1 MAGRI
6 VARFLVD
13 RPVRPGM
20 VRAILDTLS
29 AQGGAYEPQLI
40 RRATDEGPRR
50 ITWSR
55 MAGLLDDI
63 GQAGLRTTF
72 LRVSDGRPEPVLSFS
87 MSASPRSDPS
97 RVTMTIPAAALAASS
112 DVEQVLGVCKGLYL
126 FLESPWGTVELE
138 DAAGSSEEQLRT
150 DPSPPAVTRPGAAA
164 SPAPSGDAPTFLRW
178 ANFFGPQV
186 IARVG
191 PARLLTSMA
200 FIVEILPD
208 GGIMLVTHPSPQMAA
223 TPEGRALQRQIEDST
238 GIGGALSAFSGGRRR
253 PPSPSRLPRTTGR
266 RRLSGHEDE
275 DP

>member
-1 MAGRI
+1 M
-6 VARFLVD
+6 D

-63 GQAGLRTTF
+63 GQAGIQTTF
-72 LRVSDGRPEPVLSFS
+72 LRVSEGRPEPVLSFS
-87 MSASPRSDPS
+87 MSASPRSVPS
-97 RVTMTIPAAALAASS
+97 RVTMTIPSAALAASS
-112 DVEQVLGVCKGLYL
+112 DVEQILGVCKGLYL
-126 FLESPWGTVELE
+126 FLESPWGIVELE
-138 DAAGSSEEQLRT
+138 DAAGPPEEQGQT
-150 DPSPPAVTRPGAAA
+150 DPSPPATTRPGAAA
-164 SPAPSGDAPTFLRW
+164 SPAPSRDEPAFLRW
-178 ANFFGPQV
+178 ANFFAPQV

-238 GIGGALSAFSGGRRR
+238 GIGGVLSAFSGGWGRPLSPCRR
-253 PPSPSRLPRTTGR
+253 PRTTGR
-266 RRLSGHEDE
+266 RRLPGQEDWG
-275 DP
+275 P